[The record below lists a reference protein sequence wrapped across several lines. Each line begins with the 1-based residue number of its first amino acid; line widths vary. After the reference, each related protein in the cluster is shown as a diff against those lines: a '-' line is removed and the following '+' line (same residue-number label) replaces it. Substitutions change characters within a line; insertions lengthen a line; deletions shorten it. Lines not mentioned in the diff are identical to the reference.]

1 MNLGQTRLTVR
12 ERSISE
18 VVDLAFRAS
27 LALGGGLYLRLGM
40 FTVLPASALCVA
52 AHSQGVAGWPLWLL
66 TGACFTFIQG
76 PFTIAASRLMFSS
89 SVSLRSV
96 LAQFLSSIF
105 RFTLAKLAGIA
116 LLVGGG
122 MLVLVL
128 PIVLARVLYLGEVT
142 LVEGTGV
149 SASYRRCIRLSAK
162 RIGSA
167 LATWSALAGIA
178 VGFVVSA
185 HVLIGA
191 IGQDLLGFAPV
202 SELWAEGPTPLSCLG
217 LLVAAPLVATA
228 RFLAYIDNRTRHE
241 AWDVQVDFMRL
252 AANLERT
259 A

>member
-1 MNLGQTRLTVR
+1 VNLGQTRLAVR
-12 ERSISE
+12 ERSTSE
-18 VVDLAFRAS
+18 VVDLACRAS
-27 LALGGGLYLRLGM
+27 FALGGGLYLRLGM

-52 AHSQGVAGWPLWLL
+52 AHFQGVTGWRLWLL
-66 TGACFTFIQG
+66 AWACFTFIQG

-89 SVSLRSV
+89 SVSVRSV
-96 LAQFLSSIF
+96 LAQFLGSVL
-105 RFTLAKLAGIA
+105 RFTFAKLAGAA

-122 MLVLVL
+122 MLVVVL
-128 PIVLARVLYLGEVT
+128 PLVLARALYLGEVT

-162 RIGSA
+162 RTGSA
-167 LATWSALAGIA
+167 LASWSATAGIA

-191 IGQDLLGFAPV
+191 VGQDLLGFGAV

-217 LLVAAPLVATA
+217 LLCAAPLVATA

-252 AANLERT
+252 AADLKRT